1 MSWYAWVSSGWVERV
16 LKSYG
21 AGRGGAGRGGADH
34 PVPIVTAR
42 AGPTRE
48 KPWILFGCGQV
59 VCVDGPA
66 LQASGKSKSVSVFWC
81 RQD

>member
-1 MSWYAWVSSGWVERV
+1 MVCMGQLGLGGEGVEV
-16 LKSYG
+16 L
-21 AGRGGAGRGGADH
+21 RGGAGRGGADH

-48 KPWILFGCGQV
+48 KPWILFSCGQV